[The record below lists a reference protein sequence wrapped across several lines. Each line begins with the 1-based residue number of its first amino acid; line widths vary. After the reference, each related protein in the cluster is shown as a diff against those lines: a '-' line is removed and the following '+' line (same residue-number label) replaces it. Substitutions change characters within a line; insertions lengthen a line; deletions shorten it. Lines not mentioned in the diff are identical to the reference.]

1 MRLPFLPL
9 GISDSIREVHTMTEQ
24 DYPVTDINEDR
35 ELEQPTQEPEGNSF
49 LGVTICTRRQE

>member
-1 MRLPFLPL
+1 
-9 GISDSIREVHTMTEQ
+9 MTEQ

-35 ELEQPTQEPEGNSF
+35 ELEQPTLEPEGNSF